1 MLTKCSLCES
11 ANIQDLYKVK
21 GYNVVKCKDCGFVFV
36 KDEIPKKELVDLY
49 SKTYFHNPAWYQLD
63 KDRYFGYDDYIGDK
77 ENIRDKFDK
86 VIERIQKYTDKG
98 PLLDIGCGPGLFLEL
113 VKERGFTQ
121 VKGIDISSYAVDY
134 CMNTLKLDVE
144 KGDLLDFNFG
154 SETFNLITM
163 FDAIEHLQNPKE
175 ELTEIN
181 RILKENG
188 ILAIITPN
196 IDALAARIVK
206 SKWEEI
212 QRLPEHLVFF
222 SKTTIAHIL
231 KQTGFTILATKYI
244 SKKQSLPSF
253 ISHLFVNA
261 GISNKL
267 DLNRIPKIRFNIP
280 VNPFYKLLVI
290 AKKI

>member
-36 KDEIPKKELVDLY
+36 NDEIPKETLNSLY
-49 SKTYFHNPAWYQLD
+49 TETYFHNPAWYHLD
-63 KDRYFGYDDYIGDK
+63 KDNYFGYDDYIGDRK
-77 ENIRDKFDK
+77 NIRDKFDTVLK
-86 VIERIQKYTDKG
+86 IIKKYTNKG

-113 VKERGFTQ
+113 AKEKGVSP

-134 CMNTLKLDVE
+134 CLNTLNLDVQ
-144 KGDLLDFNFG
+144 KGDLLDFNFVPG
-154 SETFNLITM
+154 SFNLITM

-175 ELTEIN
+175 ELMEIN
-181 RILKENG
+181 KILTDNG
-188 ILAIITPN
+188 TLAIITPDIN
-196 IDALAARIVK
+196 ALAARLVK
-206 SKWEEI
+206 NKWEEI

-222 SKTTIAHIL
+222 SKATIAYIL
-231 KQTGFTILATKYI
+231 KKTGFQITVTKYI

-253 ISHLFVNA
+253 LSHLLVNA
-261 GISNKL
+261 GLNKKI
-267 DLNRIPKIRFNIP
+267 DLNRMPKIRLNIP

-290 AKKI
+290 ARKI

>member
-11 ANIQDLYKVK
+11 LNIQDLYKVK
-21 GYNVVKCKDCGFVFV
+21 GYNVVRCKDCGFVFV
-36 KDEIPKKELVDLY
+36 KDEISKKELVELY
-49 SKTYFHNPAWYQLD
+49 TEIYFHNPAWYHLD
-63 KDRYFGYDDYIGDK
+63 KNKYFGYDDYIGDK
-77 ENIRDKFDK
+77 QNIRDKFDK
-86 VIERIQKYTDKG
+86 VIERIQKYTDMG

-113 VKERGFTQ
+113 AKERGFTPI
-121 VKGIDISSYAVDY
+121 KGIDISSYAVDY
-134 CMNTLKLDVE
+134 CMNTIKLDVE

-154 SETFNLITM
+154 SGTFNLITM
-163 FDAIEHLQNPKE
+163 FDTIEHLQNPKE

-222 SKTTIAHIL
+222 SKTTISHIL

-253 ISHLFVNA
+253 ISHLLVNA

-267 DLNRIPKIRFNIP
+267 DLNRIPKLKFNIP
-280 VNPFYKLLVI
+280 VNPFYKLLVL
-290 AKKI
+290 AKKM